1 MVQIEDC
8 GRNIQVGRRLKISEI
23 QFADGLRQPIQH
35 HVEEADDEPDESSDE
50 NPMQLASVETKQ
62 YNVDGTLQED
72 KIDSELSKTQRTQNY
87 EFDADGNLA
96 QHIEYIPYGEVFV
109 EERNSQFSTN
119 FLFNAKELDNET
131 GLYYYGARYL
141 DPTGAMWLSV
151 DPLFEKY
158 AGMSPYN
165 YCAGNPVKYI
175 DPDGNVFETAW
186 DLFNVA
192 LDIKSLGENLSNGNY
207 GAAFVD
213 GLSLIGDGAAV
224 ILPGVPGGFGT
235 AVKAARAT
243 DKAIRQIR

>member
-1 MVQIEDC
+1 M
-8 GRNIQVGRRLKISEI
+8 
-23 QFADGLRQPIQH
+23 
-35 HVEEADDEPDESSDE
+35 
-50 NPMQLASVETKQ
+50 
-62 YNVDGTLQED
+62 
-72 KIDSELSKTQRTQNY
+72 
-87 EFDADGNLA
+87 
-96 QHIEYIPYGEVFV
+96 
-109 EERNSQFSTN
+109 
-119 FLFNAKELDNET
+119 
-131 GLYYYGARYL
+131 
-141 DPTGAMWLSV
+141 GAMWLSV

-192 LDIKSLGENLSNGNY
+192 LDIKSLEENLSNGNY

-243 DKAIRQIR
+243 DKAIDVVKTADKVNDASKVFKAADKGADATKTAKNTAKSINAERQKAVRQAWKEEKVLVESGADGTRRWTKAEKKRT